1 MFIHTKEC
9 YTKLMLGEVCCKY
22 QNGQKKKKEA
32 SIRLKKKVTKGLI
45 ENINYA
51 KI

>member
-1 MFIHTKEC
+1 
-9 YTKLMLGEVCCKY
+9 VKY
-22 QNGQKKKKEA
+22 AASINMDKKKKKEA